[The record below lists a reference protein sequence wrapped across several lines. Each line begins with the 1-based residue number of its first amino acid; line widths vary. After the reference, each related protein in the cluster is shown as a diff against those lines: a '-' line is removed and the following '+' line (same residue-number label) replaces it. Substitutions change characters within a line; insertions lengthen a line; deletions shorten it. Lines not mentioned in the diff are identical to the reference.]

1 MIHQNPEH
9 FVIAQF
15 SDLHCGG
22 PRFDE
27 HLLERVVREI
37 NEAEPDLVVVP
48 GDLTADGY
56 RDEYEV
62 AKGHLEQ
69 IECKDVIVI
78 PGNHDSRNVGY
89 LHFVE
94 LFGQRWDVRE
104 MNLDI
109 ASDGEGTKH
118 VRVVSVDSTKPDL
131 NDGEVGRHRY
141 QWLGEK
147 LGHADEDVFKVVV
160 IHHHLVG
167 IPNTGRERNIVL
179 DAGDVIEM
187 LATHDVDLVLAGHK
201 HVPYVW
207 PVGGM
212 LVCTSG
218 TACTWRTRA
227 NIPPS
232 YNLVTIAR
240 DTILVDIIDSNG
252 EGSRRLEFDTRKCLH
267 VRGGGRLEMI
277 HNHGGGSPLD

>member
-1 MIHQNPEH
+1 MAHPNPEH
-9 FVIAQF
+9 FTIAQF

-27 HLLERVVREI
+27 HLLERVIREV
-37 NEAEPDLVVVP
+37 NEAKPNLVVVP

-56 RDEYEV
+56 RDEYEI
-62 AKGHLEQ
+62 AKTHLEQ
-69 IECKDVIVI
+69 IECADVIVI

-94 LFGQRWDVRE
+94 LFGQRWDARE
-104 MNLDI
+104 MEL
-109 ASDGEGTKH
+109 GVERTETGTKNI
-118 VRVVSVDSTKPDL
+118 RIVSVDSSKPDL

-141 QWLGEK
+141 QWLAEQ
-147 LGHADEDVFKVVV
+147 LGDPDEDVFKIVI

-179 DAGDVIEM
+179 DAGDVLEM
-187 LATHDVDLVLAGHK
+187 LSVHDVDLVLAGHK

-232 YNLVTIAR
+232 YNLITISG
-240 DTILVDIIDSNG
+240 DNIHVDIIDSNG
-252 EGSRRLEFDTRKCLH
+252 EGHRSLDFDTRKCLH
-267 VRGGGRLEMI
+267 VRGGGRLDMI
-277 HNHGGGSPLD
+277 HNHGAGSPIS

>member
-1 MIHQNPEH
+1 MVHVNPER

-27 HLLERVVREI
+27 HLLERVIREI
-37 NEAEPDLVVVP
+37 NELKPDLVVVP
-48 GDLTADGY
+48 GDLTTDGY

-62 AKGHLEQ
+62 AKAHLEAV
-69 IECKDVIVI
+69 ECANLIVI

-94 LFGQRWDVRE
+94 LFGARWGR
-104 MNLDI
+104 LDFET
-109 ASDGEGTKH
+109 ASSGPRAAPLKI
-118 VRVVSVDSTKPDL
+118 RVVSVDSSKPDL

-141 QWLGEK
+141 QWLADQ
-147 LGHADEDVFKVVV
+147 LGDSDEDVFKIAV

-179 DAGDVIEM
+179 DAGDVLE
-187 LATHDVDLVLAGHK
+187 LFATHGVDLVLAGHK

-218 TACTWRTRA
+218 TASTWRTRA

-232 YNLVTIAR
+232 YNVLIIGRDNIA
-240 DTILVDIIDSNG
+240 VEIIDSSG
-252 EGSRRLEFDTRKCLH
+252 EGRRRLDFDTRKCLE
-267 VRGGGRLEMI
+267 VRGGGRLEAV
-277 HNHGGGSPLD
+277 HNHGAGSPTG

>member
-1 MIHQNPEH
+1 
-9 FVIAQF
+9 VIAQF

-27 HLLERVVREI
+27 HLLERVIREI

-56 RDEYEV
+56 RDEYEIAV
-62 AKGHLEQ
+62 QHLEQ
-69 IECKDVIVI
+69 IECENLIVI

-94 LFGQRWDVRE
+94 LFGQRWDTRE
-104 MNLDI
+104 MQQGI
-109 ASDGEGTKH
+109 AGDEAAK
-118 VRVVSVDSTKPDL
+118 RIRIVSVDSTKPDL

-141 QWLGEK
+141 QWLAEK
-147 LGHADEDVFKVVV
+147 LGDADEDVFKVVA

-179 DAGDVIEM
+179 DAGDVLEM
-187 LATHDVDLVLAGHK
+187 LASHDVDLVLAGHK

-212 LVCTSG
+212 LICTSG

-232 YNLVTIAR
+232 YNLVTIAGDR
-240 DTILVDIIDSNG
+240 ISVDIVDSNG
-252 EGSRRLEFDTRKCLH
+252 EGSRHLEFDSGTCLH
-267 VRGGGRLEMI
+267 VRGGGRLETI
-277 HNHGGGSPLD
+277 RDHGAGSPHD